1 MAGSLQRRLP
11 SKSVRELQWAAGKV
25 LDVAQAAARSAAFNA
40 AAQAA
45 ACARNAVPVLGAAIG
60 AAGAANTVWKA
71 SQDDATAEDKEEA
84 MSYKEHRFR
93 P

>member
-1 MAGSLQRRLP
+1 MQLRRL
-11 SKSVRELQWAAGKV
+11 LLV
-25 LDVAQAAARSAAFNA
+25 LAMLSLFWGL
-40 AAQAA
+40 
-45 ACARNAVPVLGAAIG
+45 PLGV
-60 AAGAANTVWKA
+60 AGAANTVWKA